1 MKEIKKIL
9 IWSMALLSAAT
20 MGCTS
25 DENYEPG
32 PQGDGMQ
39 IYFPNTIPSEYSVP
53 DTEASVTVPVRRVNT
68 DEATQVAVLANEESG
83 LFTIPSSVSFQAGSD
98 KADLVITFDRSKL
111 VDGVSYPISLL
122 LTDQENMT
130 PYGNYMVD
138 FSIVPWPWEELGTGK
153 FREGWLSDVFSD
165 CNIPEIDVKIYKH
178 KSKDGVYMVE
188 QMFGWTY
195 LTELFGATESEISGQ
210 FSYTPTNIT
219 IDCSD
224 PSNVKIENQYTGI
237 TENGNGYGDFFIA
250 SSEPGT
256 FKDGVITF
264 PAGGLEAYLMGYS
277 PSPFPTNSGGTFRVI
292 LPGYEAL
299 DYSLVAEYGGMRV
312 GPNNDGANLVID
324 FSYGADVTGI
334 KFVLVSGNV
343 VNSAADIAVKIADGT
358 AENINTVQGFKAG
371 DKTISVE
378 TPLAQS
384 GIYTVVA
391 LPSDKS
397 NKLLSEEMSAV
408 SFYYPGL
415 GGGDVPECDLQVMM
429 GLVSEYWPEMSA
441 QCPDESSLFFQI
453 EGSELKSLSTMVA
466 ATEEVEAVIEEG
478 ATYESLIDAYG
489 SDHSADYM
497 PLINENGYYGSA
509 WIQLDEATS
518 YTMIVKATN
527 IYGSSKTVTAVYST
541 ASVDYSGYTGELV
554 IGRYN
559 MVYEPDAETRFEN
572 TFKVTPVNNSA
583 TDFIITDLGLDGST
597 SWYGT
602 YDSSS
607 KKFTVGGVE
616 VGYEDDG
623 NYFGELWGYW
633 DQAQTQGFG
642 FFSLADENSE
652 GNDPCVFTVDPANHQ
667 ISSIDVLFAIP
678 VFDLTS
684 GSLLG
689 YAGYFPWDTPV
700 TLVSSYQGS
709 SAPATVRP
717 LRVPFSSVLVPNTP
731 SNTLRTRYAAKT
743 CEEAVQFAPGVRTL
757 DNSFK
762 KCEPLSKQ
770 FGGLKIKDSAR
781 GGLK

>member
-1 MKEIKKIL
+1 MKYLNKF
-9 IWSMALLSAAT
+9 LLMSAVAVA
-20 MGCTS
+20 GLFSACTN
-25 DENYEPG
+25 DDYEPG
-32 PQGDGMQ
+32 ASVDGMQ
-39 IYFPNTIPSEYSVP
+39 IYFPNTIPSEYDVP
-53 DTEASVTVPVRRVNT
+53 DTQASVTVPVRRINT
-68 DEATQVAVLANEESG
+68 DEAVQVAILANEESG
-83 LFTIPSSVSFQAGSD
+83 LFTIPSSVSFQAGSAS
-98 KADLVITFDRSKL
+98 ADLVISFDRSAL
-111 VDGVSYPISLL
+111 VDGTEYPISLL
-122 LTDQENMT
+122 LTDQENTT

-138 FSIVPWPWEELGTGK
+138 FSIVPWPWKELGTGK
-153 FREGWLSDVFSD
+153 FREGWLSDVFKD
-165 CNIPEIDVKIYKH
+165 CNIPEINVTIH
-178 KSKDGVYMVE
+178 EHVSKPNVYLVE
-188 QMFGWTY
+188 EMFGWTY
-195 LTELFGATESEISGQ
+195 MSEVLGATQDKLAAQ
-210 FSYTPTNIT
+210 FSYTPTNIK

-224 PSNVKIENQYTGI
+224 PSNVKIENQFTGI
-237 TENGNGYGDFFIA
+237 TENGNGYGEFFIA
-250 SSEPGT
+250 SSAPGT

-277 PSPFPTNSGGTFRVI
+277 PDPFPTNSGGTFRVI
-292 LPGYEAL
+292 LPGAEAT
-299 DYSLVAEYGGMRV
+299 DYTLVAEYGGMRV
-312 GPNNDGANLVID
+312 GSDNTKANLVLN
-324 FSYGADVTGI
+324 FTYGADVTGI
-334 KFVLVSGNV
+334 SFVVAQGNV
-343 VNSAADIAVKIADGT
+343 ESSAAEIAAKIANGT
-358 AENINTVQGFKAG
+358 AENINKVENFEVGGETV
-371 DKTISVE
+371 SVE

-384 GIYTVVA
+384 GVYTVVA
-391 LPSDKS
+391 VPSDKS
-397 NKLLSEEMSAV
+397 GKLLPDAMSAAM
-408 SFYYPGL
+408 FYFPGL
-415 GGGDVPECDLQVMM
+415 GGGDVPECDITVMM

-441 QCPDESSLFFQI
+441 QRPDESSLFFQI
-453 EGSELKSLSTMVA
+453 EGSDLKSLSTMLA
-466 ATEEVEAVIEEG
+466 ATSDVEAVIKGGE
-478 ATYESLIDAYG
+478 TYESLIDAYG
-489 SDHSADYM
+489 TDHSADFM
-497 PLINENGYYGSA
+497 PYINEKGFYGSA
-509 WIQLDEATS
+509 WIQLDEGTS

-541 ASVDYSGYTGELV
+541 SSIDYSGYTGELV

-559 MVYEPDAETRFEN
+559 MVYAPDAETRFEN

-623 NYFGELWGYW
+623 NYFGKLWGYW

-642 FFSLADENSE
+642 FYSLADENSE
-652 GNDPCVFTVDPANHQ
+652 GNDPCVFTVDATSHQ
-667 ISSIDVLFAIP
+667 ITSIDVLFAIP

-700 TLVSSYQGS
+700 TLVSSYNTS

-757 DNSFK
+757 DITTK
-762 KCEPLSKQ
+762 KCEPLPKQ
-770 FGGLKIKDSAR
+770 FSGLKIKDSAR

>member
-1 MKEIKKIL
+1 MKYLNKF
-9 IWSMALLSAAT
+9 LLMSAIAVA
-20 MGCTS
+20 GLFSACTN
-25 DENYEPG
+25 DDYKPG
-32 PQGDGMQ
+32 DPVDGMQ
-39 IYFPNTIPSEYSVP
+39 IYFPNTIPSEYDVP
-53 DTEASVTVPVRRVNT
+53 DTQASVTIPVRRINT
-68 DEATQVAVLANEESG
+68 DEAVQVAILANEESG
-83 LFTIPSSVSFQAGSD
+83 LFTIPSSVSFQAGSAS
-98 KADLVITFDRSKL
+98 ADLVISFDRNAL
-111 VDGVSYPISLL
+111 VEGTEYPISLL
-122 LTDQENMT
+122 LTDQENTT

-138 FSIVPWPWEELGTGK
+138 FSIVPWPWTELGTGK

-165 CNIPEIDVKIYKH
+165 CNIPEINVTIH
-178 KSKDGVYMVE
+178 EHVSKPNVYLVE
-188 QMFGWTY
+188 EMFGWTY
-195 LTELFGATESEISGQ
+195 LSEVLGATQDVLAAQ
-210 FSYTPTNIT
+210 FSYTPTNIK

-224 PSNVKIENQYTGI
+224 PSNVKIENQFTGI
-237 TENGNGYGDFFIA
+237 TENGNGYGEFFIA
-250 SSEPGT
+250 SSAPGT

-277 PSPFPTNSGGTFRVI
+277 PEPFPTNSGGTFRVL
-292 LPGYEAL
+292 LPGAEAT
-299 DYSLVAEYGGMRV
+299 DYTLVAEYGGMRV
-312 GPNNDGANLVID
+312 GPDNTIANLVLN
-324 FSYGADVTGI
+324 FTYGADVTGI
-334 KFVLVSGNV
+334 NFVVVSGNV
-343 VNSAADIAVKIADGT
+343 ESSAAEIAAKIANGT
-358 AENINTVQGFKAG
+358 AQNINKIEILEAG
-371 DKTISVE
+371 GETISVE

-391 LPSDKS
+391 VPVDKNGELLPDA
-397 NKLLSEEMSAV
+397 MSAAM
-408 SFYYPGL
+408 FYYPGL
-415 GGGDVPECDLQVMM
+415 DGGDVPECDLQVMM

-453 EGSELKSLSTMVA
+453 EGSDLKSLSTMVA

-478 ATYESLIDAYG
+478 ETYESLIDAYG